1 MAVLVCPNVHWKD
14 LWVLGFGMVVP
25 VVVVLGME
33 ARLFVIVARRDVDVP
48 EEGKG
53 EGERM
58 EEWLLLVW
66 GRGEVESLGLD
77 NTRLSLGDGVLGVV
91 CVGEGIQ

>member
-48 EEGKG
+48 EEGRG
-53 EGERM
+53 EGM

-66 GRGEVESLGLD
+66 GQGEEVESLALD
-77 NTRLSLGDGVLGVV
+77 NTRLPLGDGMMGVV
-91 CVGEGIQ
+91 CIDEGIQ